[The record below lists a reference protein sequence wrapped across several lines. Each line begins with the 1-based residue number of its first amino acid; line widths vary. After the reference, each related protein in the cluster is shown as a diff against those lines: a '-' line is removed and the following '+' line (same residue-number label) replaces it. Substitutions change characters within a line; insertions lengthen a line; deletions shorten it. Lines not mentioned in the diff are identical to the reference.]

1 MIIAEDLLKAQKE
14 RAERRIREE
23 EERKRREEEERQRLW
38 EEERLRADERKALA
52 EQGAGGAAGDQ
63 PGDVKCVSTAVYSL
77 TLPRWEEE
85 RLRAD
90 ERKALAE
97 QGAGGAAGDQV
108 CKYRACDPSALHL
121 PVSWSLHT
129 LTYIS

>member
-1 MIIAEDLLKAQKE
+1 MYHYYIPFTVFTCKWFWLIIIAEDLLKAQKE

-52 EQGAGGAAGDQ
+52 EQGGGAAGDQ

-77 TLPRWEEE
+77 TFARSPMASDFCQRT
-85 RLRAD
+85 
-90 ERKALAE
+90 
-97 QGAGGAAGDQV
+97 V
-108 CKYRACDPSALHL
+108 F
-121 PVSWSLHT
+121 
-129 LTYIS
+129 